1 MSKHVRIA
9 MAAGAVASLAV
20 AAGAAALPAG
30 AAGAPGAARSQTVKC
45 HGTADFCGATVSLA
59 GGFSHRKVT
68 IELTDTD
75 FGPKPAAV
83 RVIATAS
90 SRAYAISRPEFQE
103 GGSLYVFTL
112 HSAKGN
118 PSHARLI
125 LLFSAGTRQPIPH

>member
-1 MSKHVRIA
+1 MSKRVGIA
-9 MAAGAVASLAV
+9 VAAGAVASLAV

-30 AAGAPGAARSQTVKC
+30 AASSETVKC

-75 FGPKPAAV
+75 FGPKPTAV
-83 RVIATAS
+83 RVIPTAS
-90 SRAYAISRPEFQE
+90 SGMYAISRPQFQE
-103 GGSLYVFTL
+103 GDSLYVFTL
-112 HSAKGN
+112 RSAKGN

-125 LLFSAGTRQPIPH
+125 LLFSAGTRQPIPR

>member
-9 MAAGAVASLAV
+9 VAAGAVASLAV
-20 AAGAAALPAG
+20 AAGAVALPAG
-30 AAGAPGAARSQTVKC
+30 AAGAASSETVKC

-75 FGPKPAAV
+75 FGPKPTAV

-90 SRAYAISRPEFQE
+90 SGMYAISRPEFHE

-112 HSAKGN
+112 RSAKGN

-125 LLFSAGTRQPIPH
+125 LLFSAGTRQPIPR

>member
-1 MSKHVRIA
+1 MSKHLRIA
-9 MAAGAVASLAV
+9 VAAGAVASLAV

-30 AAGAPGAARSQTVKC
+30 AAGAARSQTVKC

-90 SRAYAISRPEFQE
+90 SRMYAISRPGFQE